1 LAGDCGSKDIFFATR
16 TRFNEGQLDNY
27 SLNGLFIKIKE
38 DLLVGEVVTV
48 VDPNPDGD
56 NGKRQGQI
64 VWTNS
69 EGFGVELFHAH
80 DELEKEG

>member
-1 LAGDCGSKDIFFATR
+1 MLRRYLRQETPIPVLAGDCGSKDIFFATR

-64 VWTNS
+64 VT
-69 EGFGVELFHAH
+69 G
-80 DELEKEG
+80 K